1 MPNQQ
6 QVDNAVRAI
15 MEKAVLNIE
24 TRDDNT
30 GTIVAVER
38 DDVYYDYRSAGSSR
52 SDFDKRIIVR
62 VDYSLEETVRAV
74 IELLLEANE

>member
-15 MEKAVLNIE
+15 MERAVLNIE

-30 GTIVAVER
+30 GAIVAVER

-52 SDFDKRIIVR
+52 
-62 VDYSLEETVRAV
+62 
-74 IELLLEANE
+74 